1 MRRPSAGLLTLV
13 MIVWPALAIAAEGT
27 RLVSITTPRG
37 VTQSFIEITP
47 KEPKAILIL
56 FAGGHGALQ
65 LRSATEMGWGKGNFL
80 VRSRDRLAALGFVVV
95 VVDAP
100 SDKQDGMNAVFR
112 MSGKHARDIEAVI
125 AHVRKSAPLPVW
137 LVGTSMGTFSAAGIS
152 VHTKSI
158 DGIVLTSSITRSKP
172 DWKIRESHPNG
183 VASIPLS
190 RFRGPA
196 LIMSH
201 VKDACDITP
210 AADAGK
216 LKRALSASSKVSVVL
231 IEGGLPPR
239 SGECDA
245 FSEHGFLGVE
255 DKALAAI
262 AIFVRENSRALA
274 PAQ

>member
-1 MRRPSAGLLTLV
+1 MRRLHAALLTSVVVL
-13 MIVWPALAIAAEGT
+13 WSAAALAAEGA
-27 RLVSITTPRG
+27 RLVSIGTPRG
-37 VTQSFIEITP
+37 VKQRFILIEP
-47 KEPKAILIL
+47 NEPKAILVL
-56 FAGGHGALQ
+56 FAGGHGALK
-65 LRSATEMGWGKGNFL
+65 LRSATEMGWGRGNFL
-80 VRSRDRLAALGFVVV
+80 VRSRDSLAALGFIVV

-100 SDKQDGMNAVFR
+100 SDKGDGMNAVFR
-112 MSGKHARDIEAVI
+112 MSREHARDVEAVV
-125 AHVRKSAPLPVW
+125 AHVRKAADLPVW

-152 VHTKSI
+152 VHAKSI

-172 DWKIRESHPNG
+172 DWKIRQSHPNG

-196 LIMSH
+196 LIVSH

-210 AADAGK
+210 AADADK
-216 LKRALSASSKVSVVL
+216 LKRALSSSPKVSVVL

-239 SGECDA
+239 SDACEA

-262 AIFVRENSRALA
+262 ASFVRANAKAPA